1 MKSPTF
7 ETQEQMI
14 CGNFSHLSAFAG
26 INQQSLP
33 AIAGNNLFQEMQRKH
48 LG

>member
-1 MKSPTF
+1 MY
-7 ETQEQMI
+7 
-14 CGNFSHLSAFAG
+14 GNFPRLSAFAG

-33 AIAGNNLFQEMQRKH
+33 AIAGNNLFQEMQRKR